1 MSAASGGAGLSDS
14 AACGPG
20 MGGNEGLLA
29 ERTLDWVAS
38 RAKQADSQHEEEW
51 QGSNSADART
61 LFLLDNYDSFTFN
74 LFHRL
79 GELGAE
85 VKVFRNDALTPG
97 EALALGH
104 DAVVISPGP
113 CDPDRAG
120 ISLALIE
127 QAVPVCPVLG
137 VCLGHQAIGQVFGGK
152 VIRAPAPMHGKVS
165 LIHHDG
171 TGLFAGLPNPFPAT
185 RYHSLIVERESLPAG
200 LVVNAWTDDGL
211 IMGLRHESL
220 PVHGVQFHPESIET
234 TAGHAMLR
242 NFLALVPRRALA

>member
-1 MSAASGGAGLSDS
+1 MSAARDQPGS
-14 AACGPG
+14 AAASWSAGAARSD
-20 MGGNEGLLA
+20 GLLA
-29 ERTLDWVAS
+29 ERALERLADHSAQSDMQSTTAWHTFAIVA
-38 RAKQADSQHEEEW
+38 
-51 QGSNSADART
+51 ART

-79 GELGAE
+79 GELGAA
-85 VKVFRNDALTPG
+85 VKVFRNDALTPD
-97 EALALGH
+97 EALALDL

-120 ISLALIE
+120 ISLRLIE
-127 QAVPVCPVLG
+127 AAAAVCPVFG

-165 LIHHDG
+165 MIHHDN

-185 RYHSLIVERESLPAG
+185 RYHSLIVERESLPSE
-200 LVVNAWTDDGL
+200 LLVNAWTEDGL
-211 IMGLRHESL
+211 IMGLRHASL

-234 TAGHAMLR
+234 NAGFALLR
-242 NFLALVPRRALA
+242 NFLALVPGRASA